1 MSDETTSERMAR
13 GRAIRQELMGDG
25 LAQSMAKTVY
35 DDPMMNKFGDYAID
49 AVFAGLWDR
58 PGIDKK
64 TRALICCVSDT
75 ATTAWPELKIHL
87 RMARRLG
94 WTEDELAE
102 SLLHM
107 AGYVGLPKVREAMII
122 AREVF
127 EEMRAE
133 AG

>member
-1 MSDETTSERMAR
+1 MSEDRMKK
-13 GRAIRQELMGDG
+13 GRAIRQELMGEK
-25 LAQSMAKTVY
+25 LSQEMAANVY
-35 DDPMMNKFGDYAID
+35 DDPMMRKFGDYAID
-49 AVFAGLWDR
+49 AVFAGLWGR
-58 PGIDKK
+58 PGLDMK

-87 RMARRLG
+87 RMARGQG
-94 WTEDELAE
+94 WTEDELSEA
-102 SLLHM
+102 LLHM

-133 AG
+133 G

>member
-1 MSDETTSERMAR
+1 MSEDRMEK
-13 GRAIRQELMGDG
+13 GRAIRQELMGEKLSQD
-25 LAQSMAKTVY
+25 MAANVY
-35 DDPMMNKFGDYAID
+35 DDPMMRKFGDYAID
-49 AVFAGLWDR
+49 AVFAGLWGR
-58 PGIDKK
+58 PGLDMK

-87 RMARRLG
+87 RMARGQG
-94 WTEDELAE
+94 WTEDELSEA
-102 SLLHM
+102 LLHM

-133 AG
+133 G